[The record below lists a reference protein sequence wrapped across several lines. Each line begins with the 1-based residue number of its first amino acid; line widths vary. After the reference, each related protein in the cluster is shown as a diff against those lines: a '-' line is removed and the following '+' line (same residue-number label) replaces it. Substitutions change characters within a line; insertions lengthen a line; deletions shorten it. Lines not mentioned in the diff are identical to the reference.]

1 MAARTR
7 TRTRSSRKQPA
18 KTRGARSA
26 SRGRAGQATGGRASA
41 RSGRGAGGG
50 LSQKVQPDE
59 ALAAVIGKTA
69 MPRTQVVR
77 KFWDYVKSHNLQAR
91 NDRRKIN
98 ADERLRPLFGGKRQ
112 IDMFEVTRVLVRH
125 AR

>member
-1 MAARTR
+1 
-7 TRTRSSRKQPA
+7 
-18 KTRGARSA
+18 
-26 SRGRAGQATGGRASA
+26 
-41 RSGRGAGGG
+41 
-50 LSQKVQPDE
+50 VQPDE

-69 MPRTQVVR
+69 MARTQVVR